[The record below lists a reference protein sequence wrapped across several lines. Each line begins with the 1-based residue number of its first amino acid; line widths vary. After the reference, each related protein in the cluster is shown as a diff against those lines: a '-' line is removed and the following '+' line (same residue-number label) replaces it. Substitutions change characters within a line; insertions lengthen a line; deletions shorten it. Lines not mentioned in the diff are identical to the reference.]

1 MDNRN
6 PQRSTA
12 GANRLRTRVA
22 PLPGPATGD
31 RASDHG
37 IGGFGRTRAAMP
49 AAMPHDGAAAWA
61 VNTAASSRKGP
72 RSSFAFGSPAENR
85 RLGIG
90 RPAGQAIRWDAW
102 TGSSWTLRRTGPHL
116 AIFLSEHLLSC
127 RFVRYSARARRRPI
141 DRETRSHPLGAR
153 MGDRGSPKRPFSARI
168 PFTNER
174 SRCGPRIMRR
184 PLYGTLAKRL
194 ETNGGAAPRKVRP
207 RDLGPWPRGF
217 GLRTAALT
225 RGRPHRRRNGPRRR
239 PPPSRWP
246 DPSRSTRAPRR
257 AWTRPSW

>member
-22 PLPGPATGD
+22 PLPGPATGG

-37 IGGFGRTRAAMP
+37 ICGFGRTRAAIP

-61 VNTAASSRKGP
+61 VNTAAASRKGP
-72 RSSFAFGSPAENR
+72 RSSFAFGSLAENR

-102 TGSSWTLRRTGPHL
+102 ADSSWMLRRTGPHL
-116 AIFLSEHLLSC
+116 AIFYPNTDYLAVLSGIPRTHG
-127 RFVRYSARARRRPI
+127 A
-141 DRETRSHPLGAR
+141 DRSSREDRSRPLGAR

-194 ETNGGAAPRKVRP
+194 ETNSGAAPRKVRP

-225 RGRPHRRRNGPRRR
+225 RGRPHRRRNGQRRR